1 MSTFSIFLH
10 IILRLHIFCKKL
22 IFNIL
27 NFGEKVQKSRAPF
40 FSYFFFLWYFFCW
53 NEKRKNEKNVKKVL
67 KPEGVAAP
75 HNTAYA
81 VRWHFFCFHFYI
93 WIFYPTEIETFY
105 ELIIIVAVIEKKKWY
120 RRSLS
125 TPAKWKKK
133 WKILLCVISVRFL
146 YNEKSFTVR
155 T

>member
-1 MSTFSIFLH
+1 M
-10 IILRLHIFCKKL
+10 KL
-22 IFNIL
+22 IVVYFLDFLAHYFEIAHL
-27 NFGEKVQKSRAPF
+27 LQEINFQHPQLRWKSPEVQSSF
-40 FSYFFFLWYFFCW
+40 FFIFFFLWYFFCW

-105 ELIIIVAVIEKKKWY
+105 ELIIIVAVIEKKKMISPITFY
-120 RRSLS
+120 SS
-125 TPAKWKKK
+125 KMKKK
-133 WKILLCVISVRFL
+133 MKNSFMCNFSKISL
-146 YNEKSFTVR
+146 
-155 T
+155 